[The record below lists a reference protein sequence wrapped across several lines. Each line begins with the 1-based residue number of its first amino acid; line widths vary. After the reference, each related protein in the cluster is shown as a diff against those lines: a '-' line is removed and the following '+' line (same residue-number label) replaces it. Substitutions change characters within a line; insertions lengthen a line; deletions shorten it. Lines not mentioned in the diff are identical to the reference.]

1 MSIDLLQEKIRKLK
15 NPSVI
20 DFGIKEDC
28 IPEHLIRE
36 EGSFINAYGRFCREL
51 MTNLQDLVPA
61 VRFPFDAFALLGA
74 DGIVLLQNLLK
85 EAKKIGYYVI
95 LDGPGILSPWSADR
109 AADSIFGKEA
119 YPCDALIL
127 SPYVGSDCLKPFMG
141 YCKDHNKAV
150 FVIVRSPNKSASE
163 LQDLLTGTRHV
174 YNAAA
179 ELAGR
184 FGETLIG
191 KSGYSHVAAAASAGS
206 AEILRTLRAKH
217 NRTFLLVDGLDYPS
231 GNAKNCSHAF
241 DRFGHGAVVSA
252 GPSVTAAWKEGET
265 AGEDYLSDARQAAE
279 RMRKNLTRYIA
290 IL

>member
-1 MSIDLLQEKIRKLK
+1 MSIDLLQDKIRIMK

-28 IPEHLIRE
+28 IPEYLVQE
-36 EGSFINAYGRFCREL
+36 EGSFVKAYGRFCREL
-51 MTNLQDLVPA
+51 MANLQDIVPA
-61 VRFPFDAFALLGA
+61 VRFPFDAFALLGCE
-74 DGIVLLQNLLK
+74 GIALLQCLLK
-85 EAKKIGYYVI
+85 EAKDLGYYVI
-95 LDGPGILSPWSADR
+95 LDGPAILSPWAADR
-109 AADSIFGKEA
+109 TANSIFGEQDF
-119 YPCDALIL
+119 PCDGLIL
-127 SPYVGSDCLKPFMG
+127 SPYIGGDCLKPFLP
-141 YCKDHNKAV
+141 YCKDSGKAV
-150 FVIVRSPNKSASE
+150 FLVVRSPNKSAAE

-191 KSGYSHVAAAASAGS
+191 KSGYSHIAAAPSATS

-265 AGEDYLSDARQAAE
+265 GGENFVADARQAAE
-279 RMRKNLTRYIA
+279 RMKKNLTRYIA